1 MHWRRDHIHYVAE
14 SYVFSKL
21 VFTFADWENSLGIDS
36 MTQLSIKLYVFNG
49 VILIRIW
56 DSFIY

>member
-1 MHWRRDHIHYVAE
+1 MHYVAE